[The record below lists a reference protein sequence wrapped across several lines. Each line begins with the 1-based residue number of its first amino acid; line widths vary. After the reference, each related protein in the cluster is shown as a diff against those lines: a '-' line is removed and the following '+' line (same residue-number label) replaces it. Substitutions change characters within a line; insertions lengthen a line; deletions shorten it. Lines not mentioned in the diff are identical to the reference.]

1 MTFSTWLTRSSALGG
16 LVIAT
21 LVAATLQGA
30 PSSAAEAPTPPA
42 WAKVVPGSAAKEH
55 VGKGGTPPESAAI
68 STAPAPTGDYQVDID
83 GGAKG
88 ESIAVD
94 DTAGRSAVV
103 VDGKWHPVGDTGL
116 TVASAGDTQS
126 AADARKQ
133 LEASKMGTAKAKAKD
148 RAEKVSVKF
157 LPSASAEK
165 LGAAGP
171 IVQLSRADGSATEAA
186 IGVRIPTKVL
196 AAAYGADFA
205 SRAHWVQ
212 LDGTALPKSGKD
224 LRKKAT
230 SVPSEV
236 DSESGTVTAAPTI
249 GRAPVL
255 MMALATA
262 TGASGTG
269 DFTATS
275 LKPSAAWDVS
285 AQTGTFSWKY
295 PLRIPPAPAGP
306 APDLALSYDSQSVDG
321 LTGSTNNQ
329 PSAIGEGWS
338 LAGSGFIE
346 RSYVGCAVDDGA
358 SGPVKTSGDLC
369 FKNAN
374 ATVSFAGHSGELIR
388 VGATNQY
395 RLAADDG
402 TRFTEYKGAPCASN
416 GTADTAC
423 WQMVTT
429 DGTQYFFGLNQLPG
443 YVAGK
448 PTTNSAW
455 TVPVFGNDAGEPC
468 HADTFAASSCQLAWR
483 WNLDYVVD
491 VHGNAE
497 AYYYNAQTNM
507 YAKNGSTATAY
518 VRGGELEHIEYGLS
532 ASTVFGANAA
542 SGKVFFSYDKNGRC
556 SDGSGAQ
563 CTTQPAAGNAV
574 KPANAASYPD
584 IPFDQ
589 LCASGTCAGLV
600 SPTFWTTSKLSTVKT
615 QVLSAGTYKDVDSW
629 ALKQS
634 FPAPGDGTSPALWL
648 DSVTHT
654 GYSGT
659 ATLTEPTVSFGGAV
673 LQNRVWAVDGL
684 APLDKWRIGSIKT
697 ELGATV
703 SVNYSAQECVPAD
716 RAAIFAAPQS
726 NIKRCYP
733 QWWSP
738 SVTPPQAPQ
747 QDLFHKYVVTS
758 VIDNPNTGGAGA
770 PAVEKYYVY
779 GTPAWR
785 YNDSPLAPA
794 EKRTWSIFAGFD
806 TTEVRV
812 GQATKPSE
820 QNVTKYTFFRGLDG
834 DKASP
839 AGGVKSVQV
848 GGVPDYRPFAGKIR
862 EQVAAL
868 GVGGAVLSTTTTT
881 PWGSAPTA
889 NDGVHSSWYTG
900 DSQVVVVE
908 PVSTG
913 GTRSTTTTTSY
924 DPTWGLPTSVQTTHT
939 DAPATCVT
947 TTYAPANTSRHL
959 IGSVA
964 ESLTTAGTCD
974 QAATAEADR
983 LISDVRT
990 SYDGQAPGAAP
1001 TTGDPTTVET
1011 VTSMTG
1017 TSKTWSTIATT
1028 GYDAMGRTVQVT
1040 DALNRIT
1047 KTAYTPAGTGGPTTK
1062 VVVTNPLGWTSSTEF
1077 DPAWGAVLKATDENS
1092 KITSASYDALGRR
1105 TGVWLPNKSQ
1115 TTYPTA
1121 PSTKYTYNLSQSL
1134 ASTVATESTIPGST
1148 ITAYDLYDGLGRI
1161 VQHQAKAVQ
1170 SGGVMTDTA
1179 YDSQGRTISSTLP
1192 YWATAAPSSSLF
1204 IPTSM
1209 AQVPSR
1215 TDTVYDAAGR
1225 TTASILYT
1233 YGNESYRTTTGYP
1246 GADRVDVTPPTG
1258 GTPASTITNSAGQK
1272 TALTQYQAP
1281 TPTGSGLTT
1290 SYAYTPAGK
1299 LARMTDPA
1307 GNAWSWQYD
1316 LQGNQIVADDP
1327 DSGHTTSSYDLAGNV
1342 LSTTDAR
1349 GQVLVYKYDDLN
1361 RKTEKRSGSIT
1372 GPLLASW
1379 TYDTAAKGK
1388 PASATSYTGSTATT
1402 PGLAYVTSTDS
1413 YDDLYNPTS
1422 TTVKIPAGAPAFGGT
1437 TYTVTMTY
1445 NNAGLPQQRTLPA
1458 IGGLPLERIRIGYNG
1473 IGSVDN
1479 VQGATMYGV
1488 TSYSPTGQ
1496 LAAITR
1502 GTSGYTL
1509 NTTFGYDPS
1518 TGQRNQVIDTASTPT
1533 GSGTQANRL
1542 YKRNPAGDVTSIQTT
1557 GLTGTDTQ
1565 CFRYDAMRALTEA
1578 WTPSTTDCAAD
1589 PTVAGL
1595 GGAAPYWTSYA
1606 VDPATGNRTSTTS
1619 HAAAGDT
1626 STPYGYPVAGQ
1637 PHPHAV
1643 ASAGQSSYSYDAS
1656 GNMITRDSQTLGW
1669 DESGKLS
1676 TVATAEGTEIRLYD
1690 ADGNLLVQ
1698 SDSKSGSRLFLSETE
1713 LTLPPGASAISA
1725 VRTYTVAGVVVA
1737 ERSTKVGTTGS
1748 SVAWDSGDL
1757 NGTQDIA
1764 LDQATG
1770 ALTRRFADPYGNPRG
1785 VSPLWGSSHGYLN
1798 APVTTF
1804 GTLVQLGARAYDPLL
1819 GTFASVD
1826 EVLAPENPSQNN
1838 GYRYASNSPITFS
1851 DADGKC
1857 YNVTNDS
1864 LSMHT
1869 NCIGSKGSAA
1879 APGPAYVKPG
1889 VGSSGNSSSDYGR
1902 YQVDKILRTKS
1913 STSSWAQDTRCSGVC
1928 LGEGAAYNLITGFA
1942 LGQAPK
1948 ALHYGQGS
1956 SLLNGLMTD
1965 DATTAALAEI
1975 RKRLRNGE
1983 RSTFEE
1989 DASYHSQDSK
1999 GLPNLLRDIKTYL
2012 LLASSGE
2019 EDKAL
2024 AALGSYVATAK
2035 VANVDR
2041 GAHTADIIFS
2051 GSNISTAGSAF
2062 GLLPAVREPLN
2073 AWVTA
2078 RDSIQGSGPFTPINE
2093 TFTWKQTITW

>member
-21 LVAATLQGA
+21 LVAGTLQGA

-42 WAKVVPGSAAKEH
+42 WAKVVPGSAAKER

-126 AADARKQ
+126 APDARKQ
-133 LEASKMGTAKAKAKD
+133 LEASKKGTAKAEAKD

-157 LPSASAEK
+157 IPSASAGK

-205 SRAHWVQ
+205 SRAHWIQ
-212 LDGTALPKSGKD
+212 IDGTALPKSGKD

-262 TGASGTG
+262 TSASGTG

-306 APDLALSYDSQSVDG
+306 APDLALSYDSQAVDG

-358 SGPVKTSGDLC
+358 SGPLRTSGDLC

-416 GTADTAC
+416 GTSDTAC

-615 QVLSAGTYKDVDSW
+615 QVLSAGAYKDVDSW

-848 GGVPDYRPFAGKIR
+848 GGVPDYRPFAGKVR
-862 EQVAAL
+862 EQVATL

-900 DSQVVVVE
+900 DSQVAVVE

-947 TTYAPANTSRHL
+947 TTYAPANTSRYL

-1028 GYDAMGRTVQVT
+1028 GFDAMGRTLQVT

-1115 TTYPTA
+1115 TTYPTS

-1179 YDSQGRTISSTLP
+1179 YDSQGRAISSTLP

-1246 GADRVDVTPPTG
+1246 GADRVDVTPPAG

-1327 DSGHTTSSYDLAGNV
+1327 DSGHTTSTYDLAGNV

-1349 GQVLVYKYDDLN
+1349 GQVLAYKYDDLN
-1361 RKTEKRSGSIT
+1361 RKTEKRSGSPT

-1388 PASATSYTGSTATT
+1388 PASATSYTGSTAAA
-1402 PGLAYVTSTDS
+1402 PGLAYVTSTDG

-1458 IGGLPLERIRIGYNG
+1458 IGGLPLERIRVGYNG

-1518 TGQRNQVIDTASTPT
+1518 TGQRNQIIDTASTPT

-1606 VDPATGNRTSTTS
+1606 VDAATGNRTSTTS
-1619 HAAAGDT
+1619 HAAAGDAT
-1626 STPYGYPVAGQ
+1626 IAYTYPEAGQ
-1637 PHPHAV
+1637 AHPHSI
-1643 ASAGQSSYSYDAS
+1643 ASAGSSAYTYDPS
-1656 GNMITRDSQTLGW
+1656 GNTATRTGQVLSW
-1669 DESGKLS
+1669 DESGRLS
-1676 TVATAEGTEIRLYD
+1676 AVVTPDGVQTRVYD
-1690 ADGNLLVQ
+1690 ADGKLLIQ
-1698 SDSKSGSRLFLSETE
+1698 SDPKVGSKLLLTETE
-1713 LTLPPGASAISA
+1713 LTLAPGDTAASA
-1725 VRTYTVAGVVVA
+1725 VRTFSVAGVVVA
-1737 ERSTKVGTTGS
+1737 ERSTKSGATGS
-1748 SVAWDSGDL
+1748 SVSWTSGDL
-1757 NGTQDIA
+1757 NGTQDLALSQASGSIA
-1764 LDQATG
+1764 
-1770 ALTRRFADPYGNPRG
+1770 RRFMDPFGRIRG
-1785 VSPLWGSSHGYLN
+1785 DLVSWMSGRGYLN
-1798 APVTTF
+1798 APASTF
-1804 GTLVQLGARAYDPLL
+1804 TGLSQLGARDYDSEI
-1819 GTFASVD
+1819 GRFVSVD
-1826 EVLAPENPSQNN
+1826 QVVAPQNPQQNS
-1838 GYRYASNSPITFS
+1838 GYGYAANSPVTFS
-1851 DADGKC
+1851 DPDGKC
-1857 YNVTNDS
+1857 YVSGRDNLSFVSNCAGGKGLSAPQIKGETRYKPQSGSYDDWAIKQKGDAHSVKGRYSANPLKDLVRPVSDLAKSEAAYNAWADMQRSNMRREAAREAEAKARELKPGEGNCDTGGLGSGSASFCEVRTLDGDTHHTFTLGGSLGLGADVRFYSGHVWTNARNADD
-1864 LSMHT
+1864 L
-1869 NCIGSKGSAA
+1869 NGWDYGVRGSAA
-1879 APGPAYVKPG
+1879 YYVGGGVDQTWSVTDPTISSTQLSAG
-1889 VGSSGNSSSDYGR
+1889 VGM
-1902 YQVDKILRTKS
+1902 
-1913 STSSWAQDTRCSGVC
+1913 
-1928 LGEGAAYNLITGFA
+1928 GAYIGAG
-1942 LGQAPK
+1942 
-1948 ALHYGQGS
+1948 
-1956 SLLNGLMTD
+1956 
-1965 DATTAALAEI
+1965 AEH
-1975 RKRLRNGE
+1975 
-1983 RSTFEE
+1983 TWV
-1989 DASYHSQDSK
+1989 
-1999 GLPNLLRDIKTYL
+1999 LPEWTM
-2012 LLASSGE
+2012 
-2019 EDKAL
+2019 
-2024 AALGSYVATAK
+2024 
-2035 VANVDR
+2035 
-2041 GAHTADIIFS
+2041 
-2051 GSNISTAGSAF
+2051 
-2062 GLLPAVREPLN
+2062 P
-2073 AWVTA
+2073 
-2078 RDSIQGSGPFTPINE
+2078 
-2093 TFTWKQTITW
+2093 